1 MGNWGAAEI
10 DGERGLAS
18 GGPNGLALH
27 PGLTKPGKVLTKNH
41 RRQNLFRSNEGTD
54 MATYIIV
61 GNGAAGNAAAE
72 TIRKHDKTGKI
83 QIFTREPYPFYYI
96 PALPD
101 YLAGERPLARLI
113 IHDEKWYQDQGIEL
127 RMGTE
132 IERLDAAEK
141 KIFTQGGESYG
152 YDKLLLATGGV
163 SFVPP
168 IKGAD
173 SDGVFT
179 LRTLAEADAIR
190 ARAAKAKK
198 LVLIGGGLLGLE
210 AGNGLRK
217 AGLEVAVVEFFPRL
231 LPRQMD
237 IPGAALLQ
245 RQLEDM
251 GFRFYLGE
259 TTKEITR
266 QNGGLMVQ
274 LESGQALSADL
285 VLISAGTRPALSL
298 PKALGLEVDKA
309 VKVDDTMKTSQEDIY
324 AAGDLVEHRGRYYG
338 LWTAAMEQGRVA
350 GAAMAGQAASYAG
363 TLPANILKVVGI
375 DLMSIG
381 EIDVEDK
388 LESLVSQD
396 DAGKTFRKLVTKD
409 NVIIGAILLG
419 DLSGSAEIMKAIKE
433 KSDITPFKTELA
445 AGKFDFAKLK

>member
-1 MGNWGAAEI
+1 M
-10 DGERGLAS
+10 
-18 GGPNGLALH
+18 
-27 PGLTKPGKVLTKNH
+27 T
-41 RRQNLFRSNEGTD
+41 
-54 MATYIIV
+54 TYIII

-72 TIRKHDKTGKI
+72 TIRKYDKAGQI

-101 YLAGERPLARLI
+101 YLAGERPLERLI
-113 IHDEKWYQDQGIEL
+113 IHPEKWYQDQGIEL
-127 RMGTE
+127 RLGAE
-132 IERLDAAEK
+132 IERLDAAQK
-141 KIFTQGGESYG
+141 LVFTRDGASFG

-173 SDGVFT
+173 SAGVFT
-179 LRTLAEADAIR
+179 LRTLADADAIR
-190 ARAAKAKK
+190 AQAAKSKK

-217 AGLEVAVVEFFPRL
+217 LGLEVAVVEFFPRL

-245 RQLEDM
+245 RQMEDM

-259 TTKEITR
+259 TTKEIAR
-266 QNGGLMVQ
+266 QDGGLLVQ
-274 LESGQALSADL
+274 LESGQALGGDL
-285 VLISAGTRPALSL
+285 VLISAGTRPALAL

-309 VKVDDTMKTSQEDIY
+309 VKVDDAMKTSLDDIY

-350 GAAMAGQAASYAG
+350 GAAMTGRDVRYAG
-363 TLPANILKVVGI
+363 TVPSNILKVVGI
-375 DLMSIG
+375 DLLSIG
-381 EIDVEDK
+381 EIDAEGK
-388 LESLVSQD
+388 LESIVHQD
-396 DAGKTFRKLVTKD
+396 EARKTYRKLVLKD

-419 DLSGSAEIMKAIKE
+419 DLSGSAEIQKAIKQQTE
-433 KSDITPFKTELA
+433 ISPFKTELA
-445 AGKFDFAKLK
+445 AGKFDFTRLK